1 MCGVVEHG
9 STRDGKVWTDEKE
22 RKEDGVS
29 CVLTK
34 ELLQKLE

>member
-9 STRDGKVWTDEKE
+9 STCDGKVWADEKE

-29 CVLTK
+29 CGLTK
-34 ELLQKLE
+34 ALLQKLE